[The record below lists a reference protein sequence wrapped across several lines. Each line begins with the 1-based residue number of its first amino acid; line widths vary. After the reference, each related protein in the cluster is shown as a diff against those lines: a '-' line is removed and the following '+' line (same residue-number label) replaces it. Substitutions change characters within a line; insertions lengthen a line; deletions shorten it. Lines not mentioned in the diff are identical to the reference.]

1 VRWQSEAATP
11 LFPVLPIHAE
21 VRLTDEST
29 CRIRLGY
36 EQKQRLARKAVSPGF
51 ALCHRTPN
59 LPSSL
64 SVFKKLRQQLIPKLR
79 LIPSVCL
86 ENTGC

>member
-21 VRLTDEST
+21 VWLTDEST

-59 LPSSL
+59 LPSHEH
-64 SVFKKLRQQLIPKLR
+64 QA
-79 LIPSVCL
+79 
-86 ENTGC
+86 